1 MPGIK
6 SISVVAVSSSPPS
19 NPSFLSCTEK
29 SDSQATLVLVAV
41 FYRRPGVVINGGRV
55 GTVRPVEVVSH
66 VSWSGM
72 DCPSWLV
79 N

>member
-41 FYRRPGVVINGGRV
+41 FYRRVVIDGGRV

-72 DCPSWLV
+72 DCLSRYRLH
-79 N
+79 